1 MRDRRHE
8 DSEVE
13 RMPEDDVTQ
22 ELIALENRFWTA
34 LLESDG
40 NAAAA
45 LIDEPCLVVG
55 AQGTGEFDKQ
65 TLAGMIANAP
75 YQMLDYQLGDI
86 AVRLVGDGVAILCYR
101 VTEELVVDGQPVAL
115 EAFDS
120 SVWVRNGDTWLSVMH
135 TETPA
140 RDRAGPRTSQ
150 SHPWNPRIGE

>member
-1 MRDRRHE
+1 MLGN
-8 DSEVE
+8 
-13 RMPEDDVTQ
+13 DVTQ

-45 LIDEPCLVVG
+45 LIDEPCVVLG
-55 AQGTGEFDKQ
+55 AQGTGELDKQ

-75 YQMLDYQLGDI
+75 YQMVDYRLGDI
-86 AVRLVGDGVAILCYR
+86 TVRFVDDSMAILYYR
-101 VTEELVVDGQPVAL
+101 VTEELVVDGGPITL

-120 SVWVRNGDTWLSVMH
+120 SVWVRHGDTWLSVMH

-140 RDRAGPRTSQ
+140 GDAFGRT
-150 SHPWNPRIGE
+150 